1 MLSSIEHCPCNFTW
15 VSFQEVSF
23 VASTIQEFERLQL
36 QMQTLFNDIL
46 DHRQNLDIRQ
56 KSEKIKH
63 MSIMEYQSFK
73 FHHSYAKLQ
82 NWILHL

>member
-1 MLSSIEHCPCNFTW
+1 M
-15 VSFQEVSF
+15 
-23 VASTIQEFERLQL
+23 ASTIQEFERLQL
-36 QMQTLFNDIL
+36 QMQTFNDIL

-63 MSIMEYQSFK
+63 MSIMEYQLFK

>member
-1 MLSSIEHCPCNFTW
+1 VT
-15 VSFQEVSF
+15 
-23 VASTIQEFERLQL
+23 STIQEFERLQL
-36 QMQTLFNDIL
+36 QMQTFNDL
-46 DHRQNLDIRQ
+46 PDHRQTLDIRQ

-63 MSIMEYQSFK
+63 MSIMEYQLFK

>member
-15 VSFQEVSF
+15 VSFQKVSL

-36 QMQTLFNDIL
+36 QMQTLFNDLL
-46 DHRQNLDIRQ
+46 DHRHNLEIRQ

-63 MSIMEYQSFK
+63 MSIMEYQLFK

-82 NWILHL
+82 NLILHS

>member
-36 QMQTLFNDIL
+36 QMQTLVNDML
-46 DHRQNLDIRQ
+46 DHTTQFKDTTKISIYIGKDKFYFSPYQNL
-56 KSEKIKH
+56 
-63 MSIMEYQSFK
+63 
-73 FHHSYAKLQ
+73 
-82 NWILHL
+82 

>member
-1 MLSSIEHCPCNFTW
+1 MLSSIEHSPSNFAW
-15 VSFQEVSF
+15 VSFQKVSL

-46 DHRQNLDIRQ
+46 DHRNNLEKRQ

-63 MSIMEYQSFK
+63 MSIMEYQLFK
-73 FHHSYAKLQ
+73 FHH
-82 NWILHL
+82 I